1 MTASPPPTPTAD
13 PLAGRTAV
21 VTGASRG
28 IGAACARALDAA
40 GARVALV
47 ARDVDALA
55 AVAATLANDPVVLVC
70 DLAEEGAPAELAARA
85 VTALGG
91 LDVLV
96 NNAAVAARLDS
107 LELDGATI
115 DRLYHLN
122 VRQLLL
128 LTTALL
134 PTLVASGRGS
144 VVNLSSI
151 SGLVGTPRRAAY
163 AATKGAVD
171 AATRSLA
178 MEFGPRGV
186 RVNAV
191 APGCIVTDLWTRN
204 REVPGVVE
212 QVEAQT
218 ALRRWGDP
226 AEVADVVTFL
236 ASDGARFVTG
246 VTIPVDGGMAS
257 TLDLYGGAV

>member
-1 MTASPPPTPTAD
+1 MSAAD
-13 PLAGRTAV
+13 GPFSLVGRRAL
-21 VTGASRG
+21 VTGASKG

-47 ARDVDALA
+47 ARGADLLSE
-55 AVAATLANDPVVLVC
+55 VAATLGNEPVVLAG
-70 DLAEEGAPAELAARA
+70 DLAEEGTPEALAAQA
-85 VTALGG
+85 VEQLGG
-91 LDVLV
+91 LDILV
-96 NNAAVAARLDS
+96 NNAATAARLDS
-107 LELDGATI
+107 LEMDGATI

-134 PTLVASGRGS
+134 PALTASGHGS

-191 APGCIVTDLWTRN
+191 SPGCIVTDLWARN
-204 REVPGVVE
+204 RAIDGVIA
-212 QVEAQT
+212 QIEAQT
-218 ALRRWGDP
+218 ALRRWGEPED
-226 AEVADVVTFL
+226 VADVILFL
-236 ASDGARFVTG
+236 ASDASRYVTG
-246 VTIPVDGGMAS
+246 STIPVDGGMS
-257 TLDLYGGAV
+257 TTLDVYGGAV